1 MKKAWL
7 RYFLGFSVLT
17 ILGGCSGGSNCDS
30 ASPTESASLTVTAP
44 DQYPAGIPTTAYL
57 TLTNNSTVAINNLV
71 YDVPDATNHTSATI
85 KVEPS
90 SALKCKNIAANDYC
104 TLKVEIGANS
114 KPGSFTVI
122 ASSLNQLNR
131 TAVDKLKSLVGLG
144 TEQFILTANIGL
156 TEIPSNTQ
164 SGANGISFLVAPT
177 VAAESDGSAQV
188 SVVAVVNQNA
198 GSDFNAINLTTQS
211 GSLLD
216 FVVLSGNSG
225 ANIPTNLKP
234 GDIVTYILKIPAGA
248 SSPYSFYAQTASHG
262 SVVNQGT
269 VATNII
275 IADAKQGVLTV
286 QPTEFALSTAVG
298 YTKQV
303 ITYSNTGNG
312 NINDLAIQTPQAPL
326 TINKNNCNASLAA
339 GRSCTVEV
347 ISNAESGVSGNGT
360 IVATYNSNLSV
371 LSNYSYS
378 GGTIQNSL
386 QLTALNNFMFV
397 ATTGNGVATTKL
409 TLQNNGNVN
418 ESNFAITFTPNQYF
432 SLVHE
437 NGDNCV
443 LSANTITNTLTSGQ
457 SCTITLKYNNNT
469 FGVGLATMNIAY
481 SYGTNQSATTSQLLA
496 YQTTQGGATLNI
508 TPTSYNYGAIVV
520 NSGESKLES
529 FVATN
534 AGVESISAINFQ
546 AMTGD
551 GSYFSVES
559 GGVGGCANALP
570 LANGAS
576 CTFKVRFGPT
586 ATVNQL
592 VTATLPVGYTFSSG
606 SSSTS
611 VALSGYSRTSLSANI
626 TLESVTATGYTAG
639 NGESANTAYQF
650 ESSSLNRDTLV
661 LTYKNIGATAAE
673 SFAISQAPSGYAIN
687 NNQCNSVTLQANAGN
702 SCSVTLKPN
711 QATAGALNVNL
722 ASSLL
727 ASWSDESS
735 TVTNRSVLWDTGSG
749 TQNTIYANV
758 YASAVVNAVMSKDS
772 AGLVSITNLK
782 TNESF
787 YIVMKLTG
795 GYNFNTTYTVTAPA
809 GFSPTSGNCD
819 LTNNNPIC
827 SVGFTAP
834 ATASTGS
841 RITISGTPTA
851 NPASFTFD
859 VMAPTMYAYMS
870 TGTTGIFQCT
880 VQESDGRL
888 TNCVKQSNPNGTSGT
903 IVSLAMYPTG
913 KYLYALTNNPIS
925 PGSYYACPLDET
937 NGIYESNN
945 CNRVHFQPY
954 GNLAFAPTQGTMYGY
969 LAGQATGSNGN
980 QPNYCTIHQE
990 SMLFCS
996 TPSSYPTA
1004 TSRTLAS
1011 MIVNGSSY
1019 VYISSIT
1026 DSKIYACNVTDTAG
1040 YTGSNCPNAAPNSRS
1055 MSILTISTLQIGN
1068 AYYAYVVDNSGDS
1081 TLKVCQIEST
1091 GATKGLFVN
1100 DGSNDCPLAD
1110 PNGIYSGVNVST
1122 RISTAIVNNQPYL
1135 YLFGDVAGQ
1144 VSICP
1149 LSSNPADGGA
1159 IVGYN
1164 DPVQGNYC
1172 DTFSLGTAPYISTAV
1187 ASMVFG
1193 SYYSN

>member
-17 ILGGCSGGSNCDS
+17 ILGGCGGGSSCDS

-57 TLTNNSTVAINNLV
+57 TLTNNSTVAINNLI
-71 YDVPDATNHTSATI
+71 YDVPEATNHTSATI
-85 KVEPS
+85 KVEPA

-114 KPGSFTVI
+114 KPGSFTVV
-122 ASSLNQLNR
+122 ASSSNQLNR

-144 TEQFILTANIGL
+144 AEQFILTANIGL

-177 VAAESDGSAQV
+177 VAAESDGSTQV

-198 GSDFNAINLTTQS
+198 GSDFNTINLTTQS
-211 GSLLD
+211 GNLLD
-216 FVVLSGNSG
+216 FAVLSGNSG

-248 SSPYSFYAQTASHG
+248 SSPYSFYAQIASHG

-286 QPTEFALSTAVG
+286 QPTEFALSAAVG

-312 NINDLAIQTPQAPL
+312 NINNLAIQTPQAPL

-347 ISNAESGVSGNGT
+347 MSNAESGVNGNGT

-378 GGTIQNSL
+378 GGTIQNGL

-397 ATTGNGVATTKL
+397 ATTGSGVATTKL

-437 NGDNCV
+437 NGDSCV

-457 SCTITLKYNNNT
+457 SCTITLKYNNST
-469 FGVGLATMNIAY
+469 FGVGLTTMNVAY

-508 TPTSYNYGAIVV
+508 TPTSYNYGAIVA

-551 GSYFSVES
+551 SSYFSVES

-626 TLESVTATGYTAG
+626 TLESVTATGETNG

-650 ESSSLNRDTLV
+650 ESSSLNSATLV

-673 SFAISQAPSGYAIN
+673 SFTISQAPSGYAIN

-758 YASAVVNAVMSKDS
+758 YASAVVNVVMSKDS

-809 GFSPTSGNCD
+809 GFSPTTGNCN
-819 LTNNNPIC
+819 LTNSNPIC
-827 SVGFTAP
+827 SVEFTAP
-834 ATASTGS
+834 ATASTES
-841 RITISGTPTA
+841 SITISGTPTA

-859 VMAPTMYAYMS
+859 VVAPTWYAYVAN
-870 TGTTGIFQCT
+870 GTPGVFQCT
-880 VQESDGRL
+880 VAESDGSLSCL
-888 TNCVKQSNPNGTSGT
+888 TPSTRPNATLDALST
-903 IVSLAMYPTG
+903 IVDPTG
-913 KYLYALTNNPIS
+913 DYLYVLTSDNTS
-925 PGSYYACPLDET
+925 PGSYVTCAL
-937 NGIYESNN
+937 GIDGTYDNTK
-945 CNRVHFQPY
+945 CVTKTFPPY
-954 GNLAFAPTQGTMYGY
+954 GNLAFAATEGSWFAY
-969 LAGQATGSNGN
+969 LAGMPINNSGN
-980 QPNYCTIHQE
+980 NPNYCTVFQE
-990 SMLFCS
+990 SSLFCNVAGTTPTS
-996 TPSSYPTA
+996 TA
-1004 TSRTLAS
+1004 KGVTS
-1011 MIVNGSSY
+1011 IVVNGSSLVYLSGTNNTDSPYNAKISVCDVTSSAGYGNCKAAYSQMSITNPTSLSAVQIGSDYY
-1019 VYISSIT
+1019 VYVLDYLTRVAYCKVETSGANKGKFVSCSYIEDVSQLDVSGVQSIT
-1026 DSKIYACNVTDTAG
+1026 AINLN
-1040 YTGSNCPNAAPNSRS
+1040 GS
-1055 MSILTISTLQIGN
+1055 
-1068 AYYAYVVDNSGDS
+1068 
-1081 TLKVCQIEST
+1081 
-1091 GATKGLFVN
+1091 
-1100 DGSNDCPLAD
+1100 
-1110 PNGIYSGVNVST
+1110 
-1122 RISTAIVNNQPYL
+1122 PYL
-1135 YLFGDVAGQ
+1135 YA
-1144 VSICP
+1144 SSPNMHTMYICP
-1149 LSSNPADGGA
+1149 LNADGSVTDFA
-1159 IVGYN
+1159 CNTYTPDSTIIPSFV
-1164 DPVQGNYC
+1164 
-1172 DTFSLGTAPYISTAV
+1172 PYGVS
-1187 ASMVFG
+1187 FG
-1193 SYYSN
+1193 SYYAN

>member
-198 GSDFNAINLTTQS
+198 GSDFNTINLTTQS

-378 GGTIQNSL
+378 GGTIQNGL

-457 SCTITLKYNNNT
+457 SCTITLKYNNST

-626 TLESVTATGYTAG
+626 TLESVTATGYTVG

-650 ESSSLNRDTLV
+650 ESSSLNSDTLV

-673 SFAISQAPSGYAIN
+673 SFVINQAPSGYAIN

-809 GFSPTSGNCD
+809 GFSPTSGNCE

-834 ATASTGS
+834 ATASTES
-841 RITISGTPTA
+841 SITISGTPTA
-851 NPASFTFD
+851 SPESFTFD
-859 VMAPTMYAYMS
+859 VMAPTMYAYIS
-870 TGTTGIFQCT
+870 TGDTSSGGIYQC
-880 VQESDGRL
+880 VVSESNGTL
-888 TNCVKQSNPNGTSGT
+888 SSCVKKPNPNLSPNY
-903 IVSLAMYPTG
+903 IVSLAIDPIG
-913 KYLYALTNNPIS
+913 KYLYALSNVGTLSTDIGN
-925 PGSYYACPLDET
+925 YYACDLS
-937 NGIYESNN
+937 NYGGIYESTN
-945 CNRVHFQPY
+945 CGQKSFPAH
-954 GNLAFAPTQGTMYGY
+954 GSLAFVPTQGTMYGY
-969 LAGQATGSNGN
+969 LAGQPTASNGS
-980 QPNYCTIHQE
+980 QPNYCMISQE
-990 SMLFCS
+990 SSLFCS
-996 TPSSYPTA
+996 TYSSYPTT
-1004 TSRTLAS
+1004 TSRALTS
-1011 MIVNGSSY
+1011 IVADGNSY
-1019 VYISSIT
+1019 VYFSSVT
-1026 DSKIYACNVTDTAG
+1026 NSKIYACDVTNTPG
-1040 YTGSNCPNAAPNSRS
+1040 YTGSNCPSASGSTALVTSS
-1055 MSILTISTLQIGN
+1055 MSAIKIGTD
-1068 AYYAYVVDNSGDS
+1068 YYVYTVTTNPSPAVKYCKII
-1081 TLKVCQIEST
+1081 T
-1091 GATKGLFVN
+1091 
-1100 DGSNDCPLAD
+1100 
-1110 PNGIYSGVNVST
+1110 SGVNSGKFEGDACADADDGGLALTTVTVST
-1122 RISTAIVNNQPYL
+1122 EIVTLNLNGQPYL
-1135 YLFGDVAGQ
+1135 YAFGDVAGEISVCTISPIDDVPNGITKGQ
-1144 VSICP
+1144 LTSC
-1149 LSSNPADGGA
+1149 SNTTLVGTGRMVGA
-1159 IVGYN
+1159 M
-1164 DPVQGNYC
+1164 
-1172 DTFSLGTAPYISTAV
+1172 T
-1187 ASMVFG
+1187 FG
-1193 SYYSN
+1193 SFYAN